1 MKRIMFRSLDRSEV
15 VVVRESLDIL
25 SNIILATIARRLI
38 RKDCETYLAYVI
50 ESSKGN
56 PNI

>member
-1 MKRIMFRSLDRSEV
+1 MFRSLDRSEV

-50 ESSKGN
+50 ESRKGN